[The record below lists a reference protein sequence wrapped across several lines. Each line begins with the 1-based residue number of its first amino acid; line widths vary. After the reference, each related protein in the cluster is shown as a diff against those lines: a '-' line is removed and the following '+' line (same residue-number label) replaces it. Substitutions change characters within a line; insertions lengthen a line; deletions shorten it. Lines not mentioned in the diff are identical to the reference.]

1 LNVKEN
7 EKKKMLRKDEEKM
20 RTEGKIEKNENI
32 FLSCRISFFIYL
44 DIVNKAESIES
55 RVQQNKT

>member
-1 LNVKEN
+1 M
-7 EKKKMLRKDEEKM
+7 KKKM